1 MSLLLILYQEQPF
14 RNRLVITG
22 SQATPNEV
30 YLGVHIQRED
40 MAIPHEEA
48 NVINVNQV
56 ISAAKQGH
64 KTIQVIC
71 DDTDVIVLLAHFY
84 QSSTCYLYIVPTS
97 TSENVINIGLTVQ
110 QHSEIVPHLI
120 SMHTFT
126 GCDSVSSIF
135 GIGKVKTLNTLKKVS
150 VRHYYYYHLFINHLE
165 TTCTNNFQ
173 CQQSVHCT
181 IFDME
186 YGSTRLG

>member
-1 MSLLLILYQEQPF
+1 MAAKK
-14 RNRLVITG
+14 G
-22 SQATPNEV
+22 GQATPNEV

-71 DDTDVIVLLAHFY
+71 DDTHVIVLLAHFY

-97 TSENVINIGLTVQ
+97 TSENVINISLTVQ

-135 GIGKVKTLNTLKKVS
+135 GIGKVKTLNTLKKGHKPQSDIIIIIIYLSIIWRQLVQIIFS
-150 VRHYYYYHLFINHLE
+150 ANS
-165 TTCTNNFQ
+165 Q
-173 CQQSVHCT
+173 CIALSLT
-181 IFDME
+181 WSME
-186 YGSTRLG
+186 VQD